1 MSKLPV
7 HPETPPI
14 WLGDWPKREDVTRMF
29 SEGMRRYAFRVL
41 RDAGVVTLDWDDQHL
56 VLDLGQQKA
65 TWTLA
70 GADWRT
76 GCTCGYPNGR
86 CAHAYAAARVFQ
98 QVLESENWLHRGG
111 PTPKNKP
118 EPTGAWRRRIK
129 TRAVP
134 LEQLPLFGA
143 VVPAPAEVIP
153 ARLEAEVELHY
164 APDRV
169 ALRFYLTE
177 NDRRRLLRTQQ
188 LLNLAL
194 AARHSSSG
202 RRRWSDE
209 DREFLDWLA
218 VQLRR
223 DRQVRANLQVLKISQ
238 GDFRYWLEHWDEQP
252 GRFIERATQE
262 PITRGPRAARLHFE
276 LENEGEWVRIHA
288 VVRAPNGLRRRFHE
302 VFDDL
307 ASGRKQMLV
316 DGRLLDF
323 EPPIPMEL
331 LFEVF
336 GKRSPRMRRAHV
348 RKHLPA
354 LLKYRLDLV
363 RGRNVTRR
371 DRPGRLRIL
380 AGADGAGIRLRLFIG
395 AVPVRPGSNAASGEI
410 LVEGDGFCIVRNT
423 CADLAPTQRA
433 LAKLKLEPQPDGAF
447 FLPATAENVA
457 GLARVW
463 RKLPDGVERECAP
476 ELAGV
481 LGGDP
486 PLRPELQL
494 VDHDAYVD
502 MTVIWGNGEI
512 AVANA
517 EARAALRSETGIF
530 RSRSGRW
537 LRLDTEAAAAAWT
550 GLGAVGFDAD
560 RTQRVFRPQARELLR
575 RLSEQD
581 ALLPES
587 AGVPLADRLLRE
599 PPARPLPIPPE
610 LEPVLRPYQR
620 EGVRFLADRIAHR
633 IGPVLAD
640 DMGLGKTLQV
650 LALLSSWF
658 RREPV
663 DPGGPGG
670 APPDRGALVVCP
682 ASVVS
687 VWLEQAEKFTP
698 ELRCV
703 AYAGAPP
710 VRRAVLDKTD
720 WDVLVANYALVRND
734 AAALAGHTFAF
745 VVLDEAQQIKNPDA
759 QVSRAVRAL
768 RTPHPLALTGTPLEN
783 RLTDLW
789 SVMEFLNPGFLN
801 SREEFLAR
809 HDSPRGHRD
818 LAKRLAPVLLRRDK
832 RSVAPELPPRTDET
846 LRIDLS
852 EEQAALY
859 ATELARARRA
869 AREQGPMQILAALT
883 RLRQVCCHPRLLRGH
898 EEVKTPSAKLDVL
911 LDMLEELRTEGHSV
925 LVFSQFTSMLAL
937 IEEALRTA
945 GAPFL
950 KLTGET
956 PTARRAELVREFNEA
971 PEPHVFLLS
980 LRAAGTGLNLTRA
993 EYVFIYDPWWNPAV
1007 ERQAVDRAHRIGQE
1021 RHVIAYRLV
1030 ARDTVEEKIVELQ
1043 RKKGEL
1049 FDEVVDGA
1057 ARAGGPARL
1066 TAKDLAALLS

>member
-1 MSKLPV
+1 
-7 HPETPPI
+7 
-14 WLGDWPKREDVTRMF
+14 MF
-29 SEGMRRYAFRVL
+29 TEGMRRYAFRVI
-41 RDAGVVTLDWDDQHL
+41 RDAKVITLDWDDQHL
-56 VLDLGQQKA
+56 VLDLVQQKT

-70 GADWRT
+70 DAGWRT
-76 GCTCGYPNGR
+76 GCTCGYPKGR
-86 CAHAYAAARVFQ
+86 CGHAYAAARVFQ

-111 PTPKNKP
+111 PPAKVGA
-118 EPTGAWRRRIK
+118 EPAGAWRRRIK
-129 TRAVP
+129 ARAVP

-143 VVPAPAEVIP
+143 AVRAPAEVVA

-169 ALRFYLTE
+169 ALRFYLNE

-194 AARHSSSG
+194 AARHSESG
-202 RRRWSDE
+202 RRRWSEE
-209 DREFLDWLA
+209 DREFLDWVGA
-218 VQLRR
+218 RIRR
-223 DRQVRANLQVLKISQ
+223 DRQIRANLQVLKLSESE
-238 GDFRYWLEHWDEQP
+238 FRYWLERWDEQP
-252 GRFIERATQE
+252 GRFIERATQQ
-262 PITRGPRAARLHFE
+262 PISHGPRAARLHFE
-276 LENEGEWVRIHA
+276 LENEGDWVRIHA
-288 VVRAPNGLRRRFHE
+288 VIRAPNGVRRHFHE

-331 LFEVF
+331 LLEVF
-336 GKRSPRMRRAHV
+336 GKRSPRMRREHV
-348 RKHLPA
+348 RDHLPA

-371 DRPGRLRIL
+371 DRPGRLRLL
-380 AGADGAGIRLRLFIG
+380 AAADGGGIRLRLFIG
-395 AVPVRPGSNAASGEI
+395 AAPVRAGNEAASGEI
-410 LVEGDGFCIVRNT
+410 LPERNGFCIVRHT
-423 CADLAPTQRA
+423 SPDLAPTRRV
-433 LAKLKLEPQPDGAF
+433 LAKLKLKPQPDGAF
-447 FLPATAENVA
+447 QLPATPEAVTE
-457 GLARVW
+457 LMRVW
-463 RKLPDGVERECAP
+463 RKLPDGVTRECAP

-481 LGGDP
+481 LEDDR

-502 MTVIWGNGEI
+502 MTVVWGNGETTTS
-512 AVANA
+512 NA
-517 EARAALRSETGIF
+517 EARAALRSESGVF

-550 GLGAVGFDAD
+550 GLGAAGFDAD
-560 RTQRVFRPQARELLR
+560 RTQRMFRPQARELLQ
-575 RLSEQD
+575 RLSEQNI
-581 ALLPES
+581 LLPDP
-587 AGVPLADRLLRE
+587 AGVPLAERLLHE
-599 PPARPLPIPPE
+599 PPPRPLSTPPE
-610 LEPVLRPYQR
+610 LEPVLRSYQK

-633 IGPVLAD
+633 IGPILAD

-650 LALLSSWF
+650 LALLSGWF
-658 RREPV
+658 RRERAAR
-663 DPGGPGG
+663 PGGPGRRS
-670 APPDRGALVVCP
+670 PSDRGALVVCP

-687 VWLEQAEKFTP
+687 VWLEQAGKFTP
-698 ELRCV
+698 ELRC
-703 AYAGAPP
+703 ATYSGPP
-710 VRRAVLDKTD
+710 SVRQAVLRKGE

-734 AAALAGHTFAF
+734 AAVLAEHTFAF

-789 SVMEFLNPGFLN
+789 SVMEFLNPGFLK

-818 LAKRLAPVLLRRDK
+818 LARRLAPVLLRRDK
-832 RSVAPELPPRTDET
+832 RTVAPELPPRTDET

-859 ATELARARRA
+859 AAELTRARRA
-869 AREQGPMQILAALT
+869 AREQGPMQVLAALT
-883 RLRQVCCHPRLLRGH
+883 RLRQVCCHPRLLRDH
-898 EEVKTPSAKLDVL
+898 DHVQAPSAKLDVL

-937 IEEALRTA
+937 IEEALRRA

-956 PTARRAELVREFNEA
+956 PVAHRAELVREFNEA

-1007 ERQAVDRAHRIGQE
+1007 ERQAVDRAHRIGQK

-1030 ARDTVEEKIVELQ
+1030 ARDTVEEKVLELQ

-1057 ARAGGPARL
+1057 ARAGGPGRL